1 MNKCFNVNTCF
12 NFSDYDTI
20 IFGYITFMNFELNEE
35 QLQIKLSIREFAESE
50 IKPNV
55 MNWDESQH
63 FPDELRPAL
72 AELGL
77 MGVLFPEEYG
87 GAGLGYVEYATII
100 EELGRVDGSV
110 GLSVAAHN
118 SLCSNHIFTFGSEA
132 QKQKYLVPLTQGET
146 WGAWGLTE
154 SQAGSDASGTRTNA
168 VQNNGGWRVNG
179 SKNFITHAITGS
191 TLVAVAVT
199 DKEKGNKGISAFIFD
214 KSMGGF
220 HSDKKENKLGMRAS
234 ETASV
239 VFEDCYVPDENRLGN
254 LGEGFLQAMQIL
266 DGGRIS
272 IAALSVGIAQGAY
285 EAAVKY
291 AKERH
296 QFGKPIAEFQA
307 IQFKLA
313 DMATQIEA
321 ARLLTWQ
328 AAYLKDNGK
337 KTTKQSAMAKLY
349 ASEVAVRV
357 AEESVQ
363 IHGGYGYTKD
373 YPAEKYWRDSKLC
386 TIGEGTSEIQRMVIA
401 KQLLRA

>member
-1 MNKCFNVNTCF
+1 
-12 NFSDYDTI
+12 
-20 IFGYITFMNFELNEE
+20 MNFELSEE
-35 QLQIKLSIREFAESE
+35 HQQIKYSVREFAESE
-50 IKPNV
+50 IRPYALE
-55 MNWDESQH
+55 WDEMQH
-63 FPDELRPAL
+63 FFDELRPKL

-77 MGVLFPEEYG
+77 LGVLFPEQYG
-87 GAGLGYVEYATII
+87 GAGMGYVEYATII
-100 EELGRVDGSV
+100 EELGRVCGAV

-118 SLCSNHIFTFGSEA
+118 SLCSNHIYTFGSEE
-132 QKQKYLVPLTQGET
+132 QKQKYLLPLAQGES

-154 SQAGSDASGTRTNA
+154 SQAGSDASGTRTMA
-168 VQNNGGWRVNG
+168 ARSNGGWKVNG
-179 SKNFITHAITGS
+179 SKNFITHAIACN

-199 DKEKGNKGISAFIFD
+199 DRSKGSKGISAFIFD
-214 KSMGGF
+214 KSMEGF
-220 HSDKKENKLGMRAS
+220 RSDKKENKVGMRAS

-254 LGEGFLQAMQIL
+254 EGEGFLQAMQVL

-291 AKERH
+291 AKERQ
-296 QFGKPIAEFQA
+296 QFGKPISEFQA

-321 ARLLTWQ
+321 ARLLTLQ
-328 AAYLKDNGK
+328 AAALKDQGK
-337 KTTKQSAMAKLY
+337 KTTNQSAMAKLF
-349 ASEVAVRV
+349 ASETAVRV
-357 AEESVQ
+357 SEESVQ

-386 TIGEGTSEIQRMVIA
+386 TIGEGTSEIQRVVIA
-401 KQLLRA
+401 KQLLKA